1 MLIPNSLVHRQCVNQ
16 PTYCRNQPASNSTNP
31 LNYAI
36 CMLLQAVIIGT
47 ANLPTSEAGR
57 FIADSAAEFA
67 GEGYPQRLAGSAAE
81 KAADKARQA
90 AIKIAERAREAA
102 GRCAC
107 MVPYRCPSTY

>member
-1 MLIPNSLVHRQCVNQ
+1 MLIANSLVHRQCVNQ
-16 PTYCRNQPASNSTNP
+16 PTYRRNQPASNSTNP
-31 LNYAI
+31 LNCAI

-67 GEGYPQRLAGSAAE
+67 GEGYPQSLAGSATE
-81 KAADKARQA
+81 AADKARQA

-107 MVPYRCPSTY
+107 MVPYRCPSTC